1 MQSCPSRRESEA
13 VPSDGAQQPATRTA
27 PYFSSDLTAR
37 TIERE
42 HREPGGR
49 ARRRTPIAARP
60 HSWIAALL
68 CAALLLCIGALP
80 LQAVAAGP
88 AAGTGTPVIPAL
100 QSLINSATVS
110 AAAPASAASGASA
123 ADAASAPSPA
133 SQAELARSLDSVI
146 ATLDND
152 RQRSALVSQLKKL
165 RDVSQNAAQTVGQ
178 PAPPSPGLLGAIASG
193 IASFESDVHQGRTP
207 VRYWGGRLTA
217 AGNELF
223 TIVSGQGRESLGRIL
238 LSMFAMLAGWGACAG
253 ALIYLQHRLYR
264 RFGID
269 LKLRPNPT
277 TRELLIFALR
287 RVGPWIIAFLAALLF
302 VRAMPDAL
310 GRTLGMVVA
319 YAIVA
324 GAVFSAICL
333 IMFSL
338 FGSGHRRIAVRLLID
353 HARRVLFVIGVCG
366 ALGDAAVNYDV
377 AHQLGSN
384 LAALISTAA
393 NMTAAVLTGYFAVAF
408 RRPVAHLIRNRP
420 YEQRNDHKA
429 ATDAFDV
436 LAALWHVPVLVL
448 AAASVVATLGGSGTS
463 ENVLQISIVTALL
476 LVLAFFLSAIVL
488 RMTRPRSARAR
499 RRSPYLTRLLRF
511 CGTLLTLF
519 IWLFFFELAARLWG
533 VSLAAMVE
541 KNVAARGIAH
551 AMTAIVA
558 TLFIAWLLWILVDTA
573 ITEALNPGSARNKA
587 RAPSMRARTMLPLV
601 RNVLL
606 VTIMTIAAIVT
617 AANLGINVTPLLAG
631 AGVIGLAIGFGA
643 QSLVTDLIT
652 GLFIIIEDTIS
663 VGDWI
668 DVDGGHAGTVE
679 HLSIRTVRLRD
690 GQGAI
695 HAIPF
700 SQIKIVKNLS
710 RDFAYAVF
718 EVRLSFSTDVD
729 QIMELIREVGAE
741 LMADFR
747 YRREMLG
754 PIEVWGLDRFDPN
767 WMVVKGQIKTRPL
780 QQWSVAR
787 AFNLQLKRKMD
798 EAGIE
803 IPVAQ
808 MRVYTSSKD
817 SEGEPLRD
825 DEMTG
830 FVAPVDG
837 HESRHVHDESHVQTH
852 EHERTH
858 EWMSAS
864 ARDRAAGAMPAP
876 AHETMHERRYE
887 RARVWTPEGT
897 HESSPERSHERAH
910 ENVHPG
916 ARESAGSGASP
927 PASTQLPLAPA
938 RDVSHEPRPAP
949 PPTGQ
954 TAPVPPQIPTAG
966 DGGGKS

>member
-1 MQSCPSRRESEA
+1 MQSRLLRRES
-13 VPSDGAQQPATRTA
+13 GAAPFNGGQPATRA
-27 PYFSSDLTAR
+27 AFHFPS
-37 TIERE
+37 E
-42 HREPGGR
+42 HSLCG
-49 ARRRTPIAARP
+49 ARRRVRA
-60 HSWIAALL
+60 H
-68 CAALLLCIGALP
+68 
-80 LQAVAAGP
+80 VAAWPGAWSAMVCLALILCLGWLP
-88 AAGTGTPVIPAL
+88 ANAQAAAGSTPVIPAL
-100 QSLINSATVS
+100 QSLINSATV
-110 AAAPASAASGASA
+110 APAAASGASA
-123 ADAASAPSPA
+123 AEAASAPSPA

-152 RQRSALVSQLKKL
+152 RQRTALVAQLKKL
-165 RDVSQNAAQTVGQ
+165 RDVSQNVVP
-178 PAPPSPGLLGAIASG
+178 PAPAQPSAGLLGAIASG
-193 IASFESDVHQGRTP
+193 IASFEANVHQGRTP

-217 AGNELF
+217 AGNELY
-223 TIVSGQGRESLGRIL
+223 TIVSSQGHESLGSIVF
-238 LSMFAMLAGWGACAG
+238 SMIAMLAGWGGCAG

-264 RFGID
+264 RLGIVIG
-269 LKLRPNPT
+269 LNPNPT
-277 TRELLIFALR
+277 TRELLIFAWR

-302 VRAMPDAL
+302 TRAMPDAL

-353 HARRVLFVIGVCG
+353 HARRLLFVVGVCG

-384 LAALISTAA
+384 LAGLISTAA
-393 NMTAAVLTGYFAVAF
+393 NMTAAVLTAYFALAF
-408 RRPVAHLIRNRP
+408 RRPVAHLIRNRH
-420 YEQRNDHKA
+420 YQQRNDHKA

-436 LAALWHVPVLVL
+436 LASLWHVPVLVL
-448 AAASVVATLGGSGTS
+448 ATASVVATLGGSASS
-463 ENVLQISIVTALL
+463 ESVLQISVVTALL

-511 CGTLLTLF
+511 FGTLLTLF

-533 VSLAAMVE
+533 LSLAAVIE
-541 KNVAARGIAH
+541 ENVAARGIAH
-551 AMTAIVA
+551 AATAIIA
-558 TLFIAWLLWILVDTA
+558 TVFIAWLLWILVDTA
-573 ITEALNPGSARNKA
+573 ITEALNPGSPRNKS
-587 RAPSMRARTMLPLV
+587 RNPSMRARTMLPLL

-606 VTIMTIAAIVT
+606 VSIMTIAGIVT

-718 EVRLSFSTDVD
+718 EVRMAFSTDVD
-729 QIMELIREVGAE
+729 QITQLIREVGAE

-754 PIEVWGLDRFDPN
+754 PVEVWGLDRFDPN

-787 AFNLQLKRKMD
+787 AFNLRLKRKMD

-803 IPVAQ
+803 IPVPQ

-817 SEGEPLRD
+817 SEGQPLPD
-825 DEMTG
+825 DEFPEFHAHGHAQAQAEM
-830 FVAPVDG
+830 ASPV
-837 HESRHVHDESHVQTH
+837 
-852 EHERTH
+852 
-858 EWMSAS
+858 
-864 ARDRAAGAMPAP
+864 RAAHG
-876 AHETMHERRYE
+876 
-887 RARVWTPEGT
+887 
-897 HESSPERSHERAH
+897 
-910 ENVHPG
+910 
-916 ARESAGSGASP
+916 SAAV
-927 PASTQLPLAPA
+927 A

-949 PPTGQ
+949 PTTGQ
-954 TAPVPPQIPTAG
+954 TAPIPPQIPTAG
-966 DGGGKS
+966 EAGGKS

>member
-13 VPSDGAQQPATRTA
+13 TPSNGGQPATRATLH
-27 PYFSSDLTAR
+27 FSSDQPGSG
-37 TIERE
+37 ER
-42 HREPGGR
+42 
-49 ARRRTPIAARP
+49 A
-60 HSWIAALL
+60 SL
-68 CAALLLCIGALP
+68 CARIVARLGAWAAAFCVALLLCVGWMPA
-80 LQAVAAGP
+80 QAQ
-88 AAGTGTPVIPAL
+88 AAGTATSTPVIPAL
-100 QSLINSATVS
+100 QSLINSATVTTT
-110 AAAPASAASGASA
+110 PASAASGASA

-165 RDVSQNAAQTVGQ
+165 RDVSQNIAPAAAA
-178 PAPPSPGLLGAIASG
+178 PAQPSPGLLGAIASG

-207 VRYWGGRLTA
+207 VRYWGGRLNA
-217 AGNELF
+217 AANELY
-223 TIVSGQGRESLGRIL
+223 TIITSQGRESFGNVL
-238 LSMFAMLAGWGACAG
+238 LSMLAMLAGWGACAG
-253 ALIYLQHRLYR
+253 ALIYLQHRLHR
-264 RFGID
+264 RFGIVMG
-269 LKLRPNPT
+269 LHPNPT

-287 RVGPWIIAFLAALLF
+287 RVGPWIIAFVAALLF

-353 HARRVLFVIGVCG
+353 HARKVLFAVGVCG

-377 AHQLGSN
+377 AHQLGTN
-384 LAALISTAA
+384 LAALISTVA

-420 YEQRNDHKA
+420 YEQRNHHKA
-429 ATDAFDV
+429 ATDAFDL

-448 AAASVVATLGGSGTS
+448 ATASVVATLGGSGSS
-463 ENVLQISIVTALL
+463 ENVLQISVVTALM

-511 CGTLLTLF
+511 FGTLLTLF

-551 AMTAIVA
+551 AVTAIVA
-558 TLFIAWLLWILVDTA
+558 TVFIAWLLWILVDTA
-573 ITEALNPGSARNKA
+573 ITEALNPGSPRNKA
-587 RAPSMRARTMLPLV
+587 RSPSMRARTMLPLV

-606 VTIMTIAAIVT
+606 VSIMTIAGIVT

-718 EVRLSFSTDVD
+718 EVRMAFSTDVD
-729 QIMELIREVGAE
+729 QITQLIREVGAD

-787 AFNLQLKRKMD
+787 AFNLRLKLKMD

-803 IPVAQ
+803 IPVPQ

-817 SEGEPLRD
+817 SEGQPLQD
-825 DEMTG
+825 DEMSG
-830 FVAPVDG
+830 FVAHPHEQVMRPVEAG
-837 HESRHVHDESHVQTH
+837 PAT
-852 EHERTH
+852 
-858 EWMSAS
+858 
-864 ARDRAAGAMPAP
+864 RAAHA
-876 AHETMHERRYE
+876 
-887 RARVWTPEGT
+887 
-897 HESSPERSHERAH
+897 
-910 ENVHPG
+910 
-916 ARESAGSGASP
+916 
-927 PASTQLPLAPA
+927 PLAVA

-954 TAPVPPQIPTAG
+954 TAPIPPQIPTAG
-966 DGGGKS
+966 EGGGKG

>member
-1 MQSCPSRRESEA
+1 
-13 VPSDGAQQPATRTA
+13 
-27 PYFSSDLTAR
+27 
-37 TIERE
+37 
-42 HREPGGR
+42 
-49 ARRRTPIAARP
+49 
-60 HSWIAALL
+60 
-68 CAALLLCIGALP
+68 
-80 LQAVAAGP
+80 
-88 AAGTGTPVIPAL
+88 
-100 QSLINSATVS
+100 
-110 AAAPASAASGASA
+110 
-123 ADAASAPSPA
+123 
-133 SQAELARSLDSVI
+133 
-146 ATLDND
+146 
-152 RQRSALVSQLKKL
+152 
-165 RDVSQNAAQTVGQ
+165 
-178 PAPPSPGLLGAIASG
+178 LLGAIASG
-193 IASFESDVHQGRTP
+193 IASFEADVHQGRTP
-207 VRYWGGRLTA
+207 VRYWGGRFNA
-217 AGNELF
+217 AGNELY
-223 TIVSGQGRESLGRIL
+223 TIVSGQGREGFGRVL
-238 LSMFAMLAGWGACAG
+238 FTMLAMLAGWGACAG
-253 ALIYLQHRLYR
+253 ALIYLQHWLYR
-264 RFGID
+264 RFGVVMG
-269 LKLRPNPT
+269 LRPNPT

-287 RVGPWIIAFLAALLF
+287 RVGPWIIAFVAALLF

-353 HARRVLFVIGVCG
+353 HARRVLFVVGVCG

-377 AHQLGSN
+377 AQQLGSN

-420 YEQRNDHKA
+420 YEQRNRHKA

-448 AAASVVATLGGSGTS
+448 ATASVVATLGGSGSS
-463 ENVLQISIVTALL
+463 ENVLQISVVTALL

-511 CGTLLTLF
+511 FGTLLTLF
-519 IWLFFFELAARLWG
+519 IWLFFFEFAARLWG

-551 AMTAIVA
+551 AVTAIVA
-558 TLFIAWLLWILVDTA
+558 TVFIAWLLWILVDTA
-573 ITEALNPGSARNKA
+573 ITEALNPGSPRNKA
-587 RAPSMRARTMLPLV
+587 RSPSMRARTMLPLV

-606 VTIMTIAAIVT
+606 VSIMTIAGIVT

-718 EVRLSFSTDVD
+718 EVRMAFSTDVD
-729 QIMELIREVGAE
+729 QITELIREVGAD

-787 AFNLQLKRKMD
+787 AFNLRLKRKMD

-803 IPVAQ
+803 IPVPQ

-817 SEGEPLRD
+817 SEGQPLQD
-825 DEMTG
+825 DEMSG
-830 FVAPVDG
+830 FVAHG
-837 HESRHVHDESHVQTH
+837 HEQAHQPAETG
-852 EHERTH
+852 
-858 EWMSAS
+858 AS
-864 ARDRAAGAMPAP
+864 ARATRA
-876 AHETMHERRYE
+876 
-887 RARVWTPEGT
+887 
-897 HESSPERSHERAH
+897 S
-910 ENVHPG
+910 
-916 ARESAGSGASP
+916 
-927 PASTQLPLAPA
+927 LAVA

-954 TAPVPPQIPTAG
+954 TAPIPPQIPTAG
-966 DGGGKS
+966 EAGGKS